1 MPAVCEAAKAVSHAA
16 MHNEGD
22 GLMTKILKLLDRTAL
37 TLINVFV
44 VAGLPLAAVGLI
56 TNTL

>member
-1 MPAVCEAAKAVSHAA
+1 
-16 MHNEGD
+16 
-22 GLMTKILKLLDRTAL
+22 MTKILKLLDRTAL

>member
-1 MPAVCEAAKAVSHAA
+1 

-22 GLMTKILKLLDRTAL
+22 IHMTTFLKLLDRTAL

-44 VAGLPLAAVGLI
+44 VAGLPLAAVGLM
-56 TNTL
+56 TNSL